1 MVDAVVDV
9 HGQSPGRRDDLV
21 RLGPRAVRVHL
32 GQLLGGVE
40 AQRVEQLPVALGPE
54 RLAQE
59 VRALGEALLLS
70 LALLQRRRAH
80 REKLGPHPVH
90 VADEVVAG
98 HLGQRGG
105 EAHDDVRVRRDD
117 HLEEEEEEEVEVED
131 KEAAMEVEDQGG
143 GGGGRGGG
151 GGGVGGG
158 DGGGGGGGGRGLTLF
173 ISSVKPRLI

>member
-9 HGQSPGRRDDLV
+9 HGQPPGRRDDLV
-21 RLGPRAVRVHL
+21 RLGPRAVGVHL

-59 VRALGEALLLS
+59 VRALGKALLLS
-70 LALLQRRRAH
+70 LAGLQRGRAH

-90 VADEVVAG
+90 IADEVVAG

-105 EAHDDVRVRRDD
+105 EAHNDVRVRRDD
-117 HLEEEEEEEVEVED
+117 HLEVVEEVEVEEEVVEDKEATMEVEVMEVEEEDVEEEVEVV
-131 KEAAMEVEDQGG
+131 EVEV
-143 GGGGRGGG
+143 R
-151 GGGVGGG
+151 
-158 DGGGGGGGGRGLTLF
+158 R
-173 ISSVKPRLI
+173 R